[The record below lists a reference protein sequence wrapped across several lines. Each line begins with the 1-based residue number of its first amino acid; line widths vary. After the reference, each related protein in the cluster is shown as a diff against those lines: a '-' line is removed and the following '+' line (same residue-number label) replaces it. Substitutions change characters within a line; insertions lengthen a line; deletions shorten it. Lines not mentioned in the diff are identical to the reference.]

1 MSMYRSRNDQVLAEL
16 LSSIDEHPSEQLGV
30 DALPFLYRVLHQ
42 LASRWNSLSLQ
53 LSVSGQDEIQRN
65 ARSADICLAV
75 SLVEWLQ
82 SGQATWKALVEAVF
96 RPAGLCKFRP
106 NSFASNVQPI
116 EIVSSKESVKLIQK
130 MLNNSVAARW
140 YQMGV
145 VMGVLPSD
153 LEIIRESPE
162 YHGAGGREKLACLK
176 AWLERG
182 SLPRTWQKFVAHNY
196 TVTFTLLLTSACC
209 LYELNLLHIQHYAEP
224 SQAPPIS
231 TATSPINTSSA
242 VEKRGTTR
250 SLVFKTRS
258 GEKIEIIK
266 SLAPDWKSFGVHL
279 NFDDMGSQLS
289 LIEAQHGPQSCC
301 RDMMIHWLLGNGEGP
316 TWRTLLALLE
326 DDWKSFG
333 VHLNFDDMGSQLSLI
348 EAQHG
353 QSNPQSCC
361 RDMMIHWLLRNGE
374 GPTTWRTLLALLEDG
389 ERAYLADRIRREL
402 TDPAYEPTLH
412 KAP

>member
-182 SLPRTWQKFVAHNY
+182 SLPRTW
-196 TVTFTLLLTSACC
+196 
-209 LYELNLLHIQHYAEP
+209 
-224 SQAPPIS
+224 QAPPIS

>member
-1 MSMYRSRNDQVLAEL
+1 MNFRLRLKNESQDYED
-16 LSSIDEHPSEQLGV
+16 GV

-96 RPAGLCKFRP
+96 RPAGGGHQVLARDIARNYKGLCQFRP
-106 NSFASNVQPI
+106 NSFAATVQPMELGKTFLI
-116 EIVSSKESVKLIQK
+116 RTVCFIVI
-130 MLNNSVAARW
+130 R
-140 YQMGV
+140 GV
-145 VMGVLPSD
+145 GETDTEDAQQLCGCSLVPDGCGNGGAPSD

-162 YHGAGGREKLACLK
+162 YHGAGEREAGMLK

-182 SLPRTWQKFVAHNY
+182 SLPRTWQVLVDTVEDRAGGNHKVLAKKIANSPLDTFQVAPSSPQARNSASAGQPALNPAS
-196 TVTFTLLLTSACC
+196 TRTLDST
-209 LYELNLLHIQHYAEP
+209 P
-224 SQAPPIS
+224 SLRDLS
-231 TATSPINTSSA
+231 
-242 VEKRGTTR
+242 
-250 SLVFKTRS
+250 VFKTRS

-289 LIEAQHGPQSCC
+289 LIEAQHG
-301 RDMMIHWLLGNGEGP
+301 
-316 TWRTLLALLE
+316 
-326 DDWKSFG
+326 
-333 VHLNFDDMGSQLSLI
+333 
-348 EAQHG
+348 

-361 RDMMIHWLLRNGE
+361 RDMVIHWLLGNGE

>member
-96 RPAGLCKFRP
+96 RPAGGGHQVLARDIARNYRSLCKFRP

-182 SLPRTWQKFVAHNY
+182 SLPRTWQ
-196 TVTFTLLLTSACC
+196 
-209 LYELNLLHIQHYAEP
+209 
-224 SQAPPIS
+224 APPIS
-231 TATSPINTSSA
+231 TATSPINTM
-242 VEKRGTTR
+242 
-250 SLVFKTRS
+250 FKTRS

>member
-1 MSMYRSRNDQVLAEL
+1 MEL
-16 LSSIDEHPSEQLGV
+16 
-30 DALPFLYRVLHQ
+30 
-42 LASRWNSLSLQ
+42 
-53 LSVSGQDEIQRN
+53 
-65 ARSADICLAV
+65 
-75 SLVEWLQ
+75 
-82 SGQATWKALVEAVF
+82 
-96 RPAGLCKFRP
+96 
-106 NSFASNVQPI
+106 
-116 EIVSSKESVKLIQK
+116 VSSEESLRLMQK

-145 VMGVLPSD
+145 VMGVPPSD

-162 YHGAGGREKLACLK
+162 YHGAGEREAGMLK

-182 SLPRTWQKFVAHNY
+182 SLPRTWQVL
-196 TVTFTLLLTSACC
+196 VD
-209 LYELNLLHIQHYAEP
+209 
-224 SQAPPIS
+224 
-231 TATSPINTSSA
+231 A
-242 VEKRGTTR
+242 VEDRAGGNHKVLAKKIANSHLDSFQVTPSSPQATNSASAGQLPLKPTSTR
-250 SLVFKTRS
+250 TLDSTPSLRDLSVFKTRS

-266 SLAPDWKSFGVHL
+266 SLAPEWK
-279 NFDDMGSQLS
+279 
-289 LIEAQHGPQSCC
+289 P
-301 RDMMIHWLLGNGEGP
+301 
-316 TWRTLLALLE
+316 
-326 DDWKSFG
+326 FG

-361 RDMMIHWLLRNGE
+361 RDMVIHWLLGNGE